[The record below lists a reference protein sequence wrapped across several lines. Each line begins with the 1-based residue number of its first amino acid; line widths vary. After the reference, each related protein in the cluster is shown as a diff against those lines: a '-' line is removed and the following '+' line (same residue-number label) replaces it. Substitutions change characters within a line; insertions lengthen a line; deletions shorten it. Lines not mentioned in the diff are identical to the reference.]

1 MMSEAPWENLG
12 IYDRTII
19 KGPRGPH
26 CSEGEV
32 VFATVCPSGTRWN
45 SSNEC
50 ADPSPNGCNR
60 MKAGRPQ
67 SNFDQVGL
75 PRR

>member
-1 MMSEAPWENLG
+1 MMREAPWENLG

-32 VFATVCPSGTRWN
+32 VFAIVYP
-45 SSNEC
+45 
-50 ADPSPNGCNR
+50 
-60 MKAGRPQ
+60 AGRVVEQ
-67 SNFDQVGL
+67 FDQMGRSV
-75 PRR
+75 P

>member
-1 MMSEAPWENLG
+1 MMREAPWENLG

-32 VFATVCPSGTRWN
+32 VFAPVCPSGTRV
-45 SSNEC
+45 E
-50 ADPSPNGCNR
+50 
-60 MKAGRPQ
+60 Q
-67 SNFDQVGL
+67 FE
-75 PRR
+75 